1 MTESVKL
8 SGPMLPPRSGGL
20 PKQIMVLLHGYGA
33 DGADLIGLGQDWG
46 ELWPDML
53 FVAPNAPQICDVNA
67 GGYQWFPLAVDRI
80 GGRIEGAA
88 EARPVLVSFLIDLWA
103 QTGLTAADTILCGF
117 SQGAMMALHVG
128 TSLDQKLI
136 GIVAFSGALI
146 PPDGFGDDYF
156 AKPPIALIHGEF
168 DQVVDP
174 NLSRESA
181 QVLADAGFETRL
193 HISRSTGHSIAQDGH
208 IFATEFLLQQMALK
222 A

>member
-1 MTESVKL
+1 MTTTL
-8 SGPMLPPRSGGL
+8 SGPMLPPKSGGL
-20 PKQIMVLLHGYGA
+20 PKQLMVLLHGYGA
-33 DGADLIGLGQDWG
+33 DGADLIGLGQEWR

-53 FVAPNAPQICDVNA
+53 FVAPNAPEICA
-67 GGYQWFPLAVDRI
+67 GNPNGFQWFPLAVDRI
-80 GGRIEGAA
+80 AGRIEGAA
-88 EARPVLVSFLIDLWA
+88 AARPVLVNFLIDLWA

-193 HISRSTGHSIAQDGH
+193 HISPNIGHGIAQEGH
-208 IFATEFLLQQMALK
+208 MFATEFLLQQMAAK

>member
-1 MTESVKL
+1 
-8 SGPMLPPRSGGL
+8 MLPPKSGGAPRQL
-20 PKQIMVLLHGYGA
+20 MVLLHGYGA
-33 DGADLIGLGQDWG
+33 DGADLIGLGRQWRD
-46 ELWPDML
+46 LWPDML
-53 FVAPNAPQICDVNA
+53 FVAPNAPQVCDGNPS
-67 GGYQWFPLAVDRI
+67 GYQWFPLSTDRI
-80 GGRIEGAA
+80 AGRIEGAA
-88 EARPVLVSFLIDLWA
+88 NARPVLINFLIDLWA
-103 QTGLTAADTILCGF
+103 QTGLAAADTVLCGF
-117 SQGAMMALHVG
+117 SQGAMMALHIG

-156 AKPPIALIHGEF
+156 AKPPVALIHGEF

-193 HISRSTGHSIAQDGH
+193 HISPGIGHGIAEDGLV
-208 IFATEFLLQQMALK
+208 FATEFLLQQMSGK

>member
-1 MTESVKL
+1 MVKL
-8 SGPMLPPRSGGL
+8 SGPMLPPKSGGL

-33 DGADLIGLGQDWG
+33 DGADLIGLGRQWR

-53 FVAPNAPQICDVNA
+53 FVAPNAPQICDVNP
-67 GGYQWFPLAVDRI
+67 GGYQWFPLQADRI
-80 GGRIEGAA
+80 SGRIEGAA
-88 EARPVLVSFLIDLWA
+88 EARPVLVDFLIDLWA
-103 QTGLTAADTILCGF
+103 QTGLSATETILCGF

-128 TSLDQKLI
+128 TSLDRQLI

-146 PPDGFGDDYF
+146 PPDGFGDSYF

-181 QVLADAGFETRL
+181 QILADAGFETRL
-193 HISRSTGHSIAQDGH
+193 HISPNTGHGIAEDGLV
-208 IFATEFLLQQMALK
+208 FATEFLLQQMAAK

>member
-1 MTESVKL
+1 
-8 SGPMLPPRSGGL
+8 
-20 PKQIMVLLHGYGA
+20 
-33 DGADLIGLGQDWG
+33 
-46 ELWPDML
+46 ML
-53 FVAPNAPQICDVNA
+53 FVAPNAPEICA
-67 GGYQWFPLAVDRI
+67 GNPSGFQWFPLAVDRI
-80 GGRIEGAA
+80 AGRIEGAA
-88 EARPVLVSFLIDLWA
+88 AARPVLVNFLIDLWA

-128 TSLDQKLI
+128 TSLDSKLI

-156 AKPPIALIHGEF
+156 AKPPVALIHGEF

-193 HISRSTGHSIAQDGH
+193 HISQNTGHGIASDGH
-208 IFATEFLLQQMALK
+208 LFATEFLLQQMAAK